1 MAVILSTLQGKIIL
15 YMPGRIQWIL
25 DMIIKQYLSIRRTK
39 LPNDAFKRCKC
50 NTVMIIYIFCDRSNA

>member
-25 DMIIKQYLSIRRTK
+25 DMIIKQYLSIGE

-50 NTVMIIYIFCDRSNA
+50 NTVMIRYIFCDRSNA